1 MIHARVRNA
10 NREILVD
17 PPIEDLRGCL
27 HDADC
32 MTWLD
37 LESPTQ
43 EELDLI
49 GGILTWDSLTV
60 EDLASEDQRGKL
72 ERFDGY
78 AVLVLHALVYAAPD
92 AAGAG
97 LARLTAPEVDFVFGT
112 NYVATVH
119 HVPLPELTN
128 SREAN
133 ERCAD
138 LLKDGADYVL
148 YNLTDAL
155 VDSYFPVLD
164 ALNDSVNELEDRI
177 VTRPNE
183 QLLPVIFAMKRDA
196 ILLRKAISPQLEIFS
211 RLTAPGGGFVSEAHS
226 YYFRD
231 VHDHIIRVFESTDA
245 YRDLMSGALDAYL
258 STVNNRLNE
267 VMKRL
272 TVIASLFL
280 PLTFFTGLI
289 GMNMRVTPPWEDNLF
304 WVFVA
309 AMVLLSLAQ
318 YWYFRKTKL
327 A

>member
-1 MIHARVRNA
+1 MIHARIR
-10 NREILVD
+10 NREQELLVD
-17 PPIEDLRGCL
+17 PPVDELRRL
-27 HDADC
+27 LLDSEC
-32 MTWLD
+32 MSWID
-37 LESPTQ
+37 LEAPTA
-43 EELDLI
+43 EELQLI
-49 GGILTWDSLTV
+49 AGILGWDALTV
-60 EDLASEDQRGKL
+60 EDVAHEDQRGKL
-72 ERFDGY
+72 ERFNGY
-78 AVLVLHALVYAAPD
+78 AVLVLHALAYSAPD
-92 AAGAG
+92 MTDDI
-97 LARLTAPEVDFVFGT
+97 ARLTAPEVDFVFAD
-112 NYVATVH
+112 NYVVTVH
-119 HVPLPELTN
+119 HVALPQMTR
-128 SREAN
+128 SREPN

-138 LLKDGADYVL
+138 LLRDGADYLL

-231 VHDHIIRVFESTDA
+231 VHDHIIRVFESADA

-280 PLTFFTGLI
+280 PLTFLTGLI
-289 GMNMRVTPPWEDNLF
+289 GMNMRTTPPWEDSLF

-309 AMVLLSLAQ
+309 VMILISAAQ
-318 YWYFRKTKL
+318 YWYFRVRHL